1 MYFSIALCDDTA
13 YQEAKWYFLQQWRS
27 DLLSREPSSLIGAY
41 LVTQQMFKLW
51 KTWFSFISGVH
62 SYEEM
67 YFSTSHSEDIIAVTV
82 DSKKVAVDLE
92 YVRPR
97 DESLLQNVHVPDSP
111 YLPWENFYLQ
121 RCAKECLVKYLDLT
135 SSEMQEMVAKAFIA
149 NHHFVVEGWEFNS
162 LIILQ
167 YRWKEIPIHIN
178 IKDGVV
184 IAFLHQDNF
193 KDNYNYMDI

>member
-1 MYFSIALCDDTA
+1 MYFSIAICDDAAA
-13 YQEAKWYFLQQWRS
+13 YQEARWYFIQQWRS

-92 YVRPR
+92 YIRPR
-97 DESLLQNVHVPDSP
+97 DESLLQNVHIPDSP
-111 YLPWENFYLQ
+111 FSPWENFYLQ

-135 SSEMQEMVAKAFIA
+135 SSEMDEMTVKAFLP
-149 NHHFVVEGWEFNS
+149 NHYISVEWWDFNS

-167 YRWKEIPIHIN
+167 HRWKENPVHVN

-184 IAFLHQDNF
+184 IAFLHQDN
-193 KDNYNYMDI
+193 YAYMNS

>member
-1 MYFSIALCDDTA
+1 MYFSIAISDDPS
-13 YQEAKWYFLQQWRS
+13 YQKAKWYFLQQWRS

-51 KTWFSFISGVH
+51 KTWFSFISWVH

-67 YFSTSHSEDIIAVTV
+67 YFSTSHSEDLIAVAI
-82 DSKKVAVDLE
+82 DFKKVAVDLE

-97 DESLLQNVHVPDSP
+97 DESLLQNVHIPDSP
-111 YLPWENFYLQ
+111 YSPWENFYLQ

-135 SSEMQEMVAKAFIA
+135 SSEIQEMSVKAFMS
-149 NHHFVVEGWEFNS
+149 NYHFVVEWREFNS
-162 LIILQ
+162 LIVLQ
-167 YRWKEIPIHIN
+167 YGWREIPIHVN

-184 IAFLHQDNF
+184 MAFLHQDNL
-193 KDNYNYMDI
+193 KDNYNFINI

>member
-1 MYFSIALCDDTA
+1 MYFSVAITDDAA
-13 YQEAKWYFLQQWRS
+13 YQEARWYFLQQWRS

-67 YFSTSHSEDIIAVTV
+67 YFSTSHSEDLIAVAI
-82 DSKKVAVDLE
+82 DFKKVAVDLE
-92 YVRPR
+92 YIRPR

-111 YLPWENFYLQ
+111 YSPWENFYLQ

-135 SSEMQEMVAKAFIA
+135 SSEMQEMSVKAFMS
-149 NHHFVVEGWEFNS
+149 NYHFVVEGREFNS
-162 LIILQ
+162 LVILQ
-167 YRWKEIPIHIN
+167 YRWRETPIHVN

-184 IAFLHQDNF
+184 MAFLHQDNL
-193 KDNYNYMDI
+193 KDNYNFINI